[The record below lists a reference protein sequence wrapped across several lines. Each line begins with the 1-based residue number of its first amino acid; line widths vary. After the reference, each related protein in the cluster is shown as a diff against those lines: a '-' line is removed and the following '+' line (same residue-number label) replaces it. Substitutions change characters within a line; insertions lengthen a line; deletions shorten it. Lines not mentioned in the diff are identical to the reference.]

1 MPSGLIKKYK
11 ERQAISR
18 LKNKDKDVFIL
29 AYDEYGAE
37 INRFIYYKVGRED
50 EANDLTS
57 QVFLKTWEHIQNK
70 SLLEAKT
77 LRALFYHI
85 ARNIVI
91 DYYRKKNVSEDS
103 ISLDD
108 ENKKIDVVDDKS
120 GEDLSIE
127 KIDKESDLELIESK
141 LSLLKEEY
149 RDIIV
154 MRFINELS
162 PEEISEITGKS
173 KGNVRV
179 LIHRS
184 LKALRDLVSEEIE
197 EEKDEDKKAS
207 EIKE

>member
-11 ERQAISR
+11 QRQAISR
-18 LKNKDKDVFIL
+18 LKNKDKDVFIS

-127 KIDKESDLELIESK
+127 KIDKKSDLELIESK
-141 LSLLKEEY
+141 LPLLKEEY

-162 PEEISEITGKS
+162 PEEIAEITGKS

-184 LKALRDLVSEEIE
+184 LKALRDLVSEELE
-197 EEKDEDKKAS
+197 EEKKEKK
-207 EIKE
+207 